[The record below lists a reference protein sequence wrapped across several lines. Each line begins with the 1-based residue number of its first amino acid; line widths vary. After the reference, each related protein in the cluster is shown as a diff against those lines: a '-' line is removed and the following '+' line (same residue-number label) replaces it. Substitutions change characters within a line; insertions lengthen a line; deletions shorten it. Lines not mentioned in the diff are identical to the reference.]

1 MAKTVFVTGGAGY
14 VGSHCCKAFAHAGWN
29 VVVYDNLSRGWRDFV
44 KWGPLIEG
52 DILDYEA
59 LSSAMAQVAPDVV
72 AHFAAVAYVGES
84 VVDPGRYYL
93 TNTSGSLNVLR
104 AMQQTGVESIVFSS
118 SCTTYG
124 VPAVTPI
131 TEDHPQAPISPYG
144 WSKLVVEQMLK
155 DFGVAHGLRSV
166 ALRYFNASG
175 ADPDGEIGER
185 HEPETH
191 LIPLAIRAA
200 LSSDYELSVF
210 GGDFETED
218 GTCVRD
224 YVHVSDLA
232 SGHLR
237 ALDYL
242 ARGGA
247 SDVFNLGTGIGTSVQ
262 NITDAV
268 QRVTGR
274 SVRRA
279 IGPRRPGDPATL
291 VASPIKARKVL
302 DWKPERSDIDSI
314 IRDACQWYASENGPV
329 QADIHESSASN

>member
-14 VGSHCCKAFAHAGWN
+14 VGSHCCKAFAQAGWN

-52 DILDYEA
+52 DILDFET
-59 LSSAMAQVAPDVV
+59 LSSAMARVAPDVV

-84 VVDPGRYYL
+84 VADPGRYYL

-131 TEDHPQAPISPYG
+131 DEGHPQAPISPYG

-200 LSSDYELSVF
+200 LSGDYELSVF

-224 YVHVSDLA
+224 YIHVSDLA

-279 IGPRRPGDPATL
+279 IGPRRAGDPATL
-291 VASPIKARKVL
+291 VASPIKARNVL

-314 IRDACQWYASENGPV
+314 IRDACQWYASENGPA
-329 QADIHESSASN
+329 QAGIHEPSVSN